1 MYHRMGHGHSADL
14 GARLS
19 RHLERMAEALHLSND
34 QRTQIQALQLTYA
47 KEAIRGRAELAVM
60 RLDLRQLLQAEQ
72 PDLTQVKTVLQQMA
86 GKQTELRMA
95 RITLMLGTRSVLTPA
110 QRQQWRTMRV
120 QRMQEGPRE
129 P

>member
-1 MYHRMGHGHSADL
+1 MSHHMGHGLRADM
-14 GARLS
+14 GAPLS
-19 RHLERMAEALHLSND
+19 RHLERMAEALHLSNE
-34 QRTQIQALQLTYA
+34 QRTQMQALQLTYA

-60 RLDLRQLLQAEQ
+60 RLDLRQVLQADQ
-72 PDLTQVKTVLQQMA
+72 PDLTEVKTVLQQTA

-95 RITLMLGTRSVLTPA
+95 RITLMLGTRSMLTPA

-120 QRMQEGPRE
+120 QRMPEGPRE